1 MYLPAHFAEERIDVL
16 HALIREQRLATLVTL
31 SDEGLVADHIPFL
44 LDPKAG
50 PLGTLRGHVAR
61 ANPLWR
67 AHPVERDV
75 LAIFAGPQAYV
86 SPAWY
91 PSKAEHG
98 RAVPTWN
105 YVVVH
110 AKGRLRHIDDAEWLR
125 RQLTRQTDEHETG
138 RPERW
143 RVDDAPADFIAQQLR
158 AIVGI
163 EITLTK
169 LSGKWK
175 TSQNR
180 SAPDRAGVAA
190 GLAAEPGDDAQAMA
204 RLVARP
210 SNPEKT

>member
-1 MYLPAHFAEERIDVL
+1 MYLPAHFAEERVDVL
-16 HALIREQRLATLVTL
+16 HVLIREQRLATLVTL

-44 LDPKAG
+44 LDPRAG

-67 AHPVERDV
+67 EHPLEQDV

-86 SPAWY
+86 SPTWY

-110 AKGRLRHIDDAEWLR
+110 AKGRLRPIDDAAWLL
-125 RQLTRQTDEHETG
+125 RQLTHQTDQQEAK
-138 RPERW
+138 RAARW

-163 EITLTK
+163 EITLSQ

-180 SAPDRAGVAA
+180 AAPDRTGAAA
-190 GLAAEPGDDAQAMA
+190 GLAAEPGEDAQAMA
-204 RLVARP
+204 RLVANDNQTEA
-210 SNPEKT
+210 S